1 MAAAFGGTLSLG
13 FARGLMM
20 LRLFLV
26 ACLCSVALAQPAG
39 AQTPAP
45 LSFEDAVTAAERAAE
60 VVAIAKSDVDRA
72 RAHVTTARS
81 GYLPTINGALIYQ
94 RTLASEFDDIMFGPP
109 DPNAEPIDLPFGKP
123 NNWRANLQV
132 NQPLFDGFRTRE
144 AVSAAQGNVRVSEL
158 GVQSSRATVALQLAQ
173 SYFDAVLAERQ
184 VEIAEVTLQQA
195 EETYKETELGF
206 KQGATPEFDFVR
218 AEVARDNQ
226 RTLLVQFRGQRDVTL
241 VQLRRLIGVPL
252 DSPLQL
258 TSKLDADNI
267 EQLMGAARAAAGI
280 ASSNRV
286 AVAQAKE

>member
-109 DPNAEPIDLPFGKP
+109 PDPNMEPIELPFGQP
-123 NNWRANLQV
+123 NNWRVNLQI
-132 NQPLFDGFRTRE
+132 NQPLFDSFRTRS
-144 AVSAAQGNVRVSEL
+144 AVDAAKGNVRVSRLTE
-158 GVQSSRATVALQLAQ
+158 QSIHAQVALQ
-173 SYFDAVLAERQ
+173 
-184 VEIAEVTLQQA
+184 
-195 EETYKETELGF
+195 
-206 KQGATPEFDFVR
+206 
-218 AEVARDNQ
+218 
-226 RTLLVQFRGQRDVTL
+226 
-241 VQLRRLIGVPL
+241 
-252 DSPLQL
+252 
-258 TSKLDADNI
+258 
-267 EQLMGAARAAAGI
+267 
-280 ASSNRV
+280 
-286 AVAQAKE
+286 